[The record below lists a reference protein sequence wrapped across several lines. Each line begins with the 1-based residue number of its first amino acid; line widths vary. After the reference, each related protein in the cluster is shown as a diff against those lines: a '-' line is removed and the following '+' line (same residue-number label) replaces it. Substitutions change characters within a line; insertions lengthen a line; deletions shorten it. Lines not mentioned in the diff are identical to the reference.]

1 VGAKIKTGRA
11 AARRW
16 RLRTTILAGLPFISC
31 GALISSG
38 AFISCGVAAETK
50 QEEDSVPRPTMR
62 VVFNEVKT
70 LLPLSLDEARWSDP
84 SSRATVLASLE
95 RLDKAA
101 SILER
106 HGRAREAGFDEL
118 ALSLGRDLREAYNH
132 YAQGDYSEARFFLAG
147 SLQNCVSCH
156 TRLPSARNFPMANE
170 LTDQIE
176 IQALDPRERAWLLVT
191 VRRFDDALS
200 VWESLLADPENPAG
214 QLDATGVLVDYLN
227 VALRV
232 RTDPDRAKRTL
243 AQFSKREDL
252 PVYLARRVRTWLE
265 ALDSVDVAE
274 LTNSK
279 TPSVDSGARLA
290 KEGGQLAQGPY
301 GRDGLI
307 QDLAAASQLVRYL
320 EADRAK
326 MQEVTRNR
334 TASERNSTSRAYY
347 WLGIVEA
354 RSLDG
359 FWVNQS
365 EAHFEAAIRSDPRGP
380 FAELAYAQLEE
391 TQVLGFGGASGE
403 DLPADIWTNL
413 KELRE
418 LMGVE

>member
-1 VGAKIKTGRA
+1 VIVGAKIKTGRA

-16 RLRTTILAGLPFISC
+16 RLRTTILAGLLFISC
-31 GALISSG
+31 G

-50 QEEDSVPRPTMR
+50 QEEDSAPRPTMR

-156 TRLPSARNFPMANE
+156 VRLPSAQSFPLAGE

-176 IQALDPRERAWLLVT
+176 IQALDPRERAWLLVM
-191 VRRFDDALS
+191 VRRFDDALI
-200 VWESLLADPENPAG
+200 VWEELMADPGVSAA
-214 QLDATGVLVDYLN
+214 QLDASGVLVDYLN
-227 VALRV
+227 VTLRV
-232 RTDPDRAKRTL
+232 ETDAPRAKRTL
-243 AQFSKREDL
+243 VKFASRKDV
-252 PVYLARRVRTWLE
+252 PVYLSRRISTWQKALD
-265 ALDSVDVAE
+265 ALDSRYPQA
-274 LTNSK
+274 LSLSK
-279 TPSVDSGARLA
+279 PPSVDTGAELV
-290 KEGGQLAQGPY
+290 KEGGELAQGPY

-307 QDLAAASQLVRYL
+307 QDLVAASQLVRFL
-320 EADRAK
+320 EGERMK
-326 MQEVTRNR
+326 LQLETRNR
-334 TASERNSTSRAYY
+334 TAQERADSSRAYY
-347 WLGIVEA
+347 WLAIAEA

-365 EAHFEAAIRSDPRGP
+365 ERHFEAAIRSDPRGP

-391 TQVLGFGGASGE
+391 TQVLGFGGASSE
-403 DLPADIWTNL
+403 DLPADVWTNL

-418 LMGVE
+418 LIEVD